1 VISNFSL
8 LTLMFVYRPPKGSC
22 WGHSIGKD
30 QTSAMPKLN
39 AFFDVF
45 FERVE
50 QQSPT
55 SLVLGWKDSV
65 LPKVAWP
72 DVFLGPDKQ
81 KLRQFLSLV
90 MGNRV
95 MFPIGIVFPLPAGE
109 PASFE
114 FLRRFSTEAPFK
126 MSAKHFMVGIT
137 AKNGKFAWRKPDA
150 DISAKLEEYVG

>member
-1 VISNFSL
+1 
-8 LTLMFVYRPPKGSC
+8 MFVYRPPKGSC

-30 QTSAMPKLN
+30 QTTAMPKLD
-39 AFFDVF
+39 AFFDAF

-50 QQSPT
+50 QQGPT
-55 SLVLGWKDSV
+55 SFVLAWKDSV
-65 LPKVAWP
+65 LPRVEWP

-95 MFPIGIVFPLPAGE
+95 MFPIGIVFPLSTVE

-114 FLRRFSTEAPFK
+114 FLRRFSAEAPFE
-126 MSAKHFMVGIT
+126 MSAKHFQVGVVSST
-137 AKNGKFAWRKPDA
+137 GKFAWRKPDA
-150 DISAKLEEYVG
+150 DMLAKLEEFVG